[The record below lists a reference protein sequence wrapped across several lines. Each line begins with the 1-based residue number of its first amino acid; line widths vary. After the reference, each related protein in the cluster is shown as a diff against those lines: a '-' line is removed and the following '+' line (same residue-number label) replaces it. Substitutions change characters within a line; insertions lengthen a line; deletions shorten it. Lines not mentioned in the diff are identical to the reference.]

1 MRNPLDSGRA
11 EAAGVAVVDAPPTAG
26 PGPVR
31 GGAKRPRRGGASSHV
46 RLAAST
52 YVLRLSVTVIGAA
65 IGVIIARD
73 LGSYGR
79 GEVAFA
85 ASLYYV
91 ALLVLNLGYENALLH
106 RLSQRGA
113 PQASLRRLGGAIA
126 AVAGVAGVL
135 GVVLLVRLLPG
146 RTFFD
151 VKLEWVVLGV
161 GPLPFALDLIY
172 LRALFQADRRLRL
185 VNWTTLGGAAVQ
197 LAIVVAGVATHR
209 LTVSVA
215 LAATGVGF
223 LFSWSVLRL
232 KARAYGRARLDGA
245 QVRQSLAFG
254 LKSTFGILFL
264 ELLYRFDFLVVKG
277 ILGTSALGRYSVST
291 SVAELLW
298 LVTDSLA
305 LAMISRQ
312 VAGSFEEALDLTV
325 RTVRKVLLLLPVAA
339 LGLAGFATV
348 AIPAVFGPQFRGSVA
363 PMLLLLPGVVA
374 VGAVKPV
381 TVLLIRSNRPGTL
394 SMISLAGL
402 AVNVAILF
410 PLASAFGL
418 VGAAVASAV
427 AYSLIAAIYVA
438 WLARQGVRPRDLV
451 PGRADARELVRMLWP
466 LRTAQAE
473 AGR

>member
-1 MRNPLDSGRA
+1 M
-11 EAAGVAVVDAPPTAG
+11 
-26 PGPVR
+26 
-31 GGAKRPRRGGASSHV
+31 
-46 RLAAST
+46 
-52 YVLRLSVTVIGAA
+52 
-65 IGVIIARD
+65 IIARD

-223 LFSWSVLRL
+223 LFSWCVLRL

-312 VAGSFEEALDLTV
+312 VAGSFEEALDLTALRSMIEVESRASTESSPSMAGRAGRAPVLMKIASAVSV
-325 RTVRKVLLLLPVAA
+325 RAPPA
-339 LGLAGFATV
+339 L
-348 AIPAVFGPQFRGSVA
+348 SVSSTT
-363 PMLLLLPGVVA
+363 L
-374 VGAVKPV
+374 GAVKPV